1 MKSMG
6 KEVFLLSEENYK
18 LFQVNV
24 TALFSVWSLQKY
36 EALLLGKGYRGTVS
50 SVYEGFF
57 HQSVAHQRG

>member
-1 MKSMG
+1 M
-6 KEVFLLSEENYK
+6 LSEENYK

-57 HQSVAHQRG
+57 HQSVPHQRG